1 MLFKPFG
8 FYKPI
13 VAVTAGDPDANAFI
27 SAAGI
32 TDPTQQSAI
41 QTLVT
46 DLKSASIWT
55 EMIAIYPFVGGTAS
69 SHKYNLKDPRDL
81 DAAYRLDI
89 PAGYTN
95 DSNGITAND
104 TDLADTHFLPSSYW
118 SDNLS
123 AAMGFYSLDWPSN
136 QQNISMGADSTG
148 TGFNMI
154 NEPYQAP
161 GNKYMGRAFIQ
172 LINPSTQLSTNIGL
186 TTISRTNNTNLQFY
200 FNDESVASN
209 TTAEGSTS
217 RPTNN
222 VAIGGL
228 AGGSQRSDQNYAF
241 AFISEG
247 LDGTQMSNLYSAV
260 QSYQTTLSRQVPDIQ
275 RTNLFRW
282 FDAEWYADSSTWT
295 DLAGRQSATVQSV
308 TYTSGTPDYYD
319 FPGGAGTIGIG
330 SAASSDLSLSNMTIQ
345 MWVKHDTTNNT
356 QFCVASQRSTT
367 GTGGTRYSL
376 HLNPS
381 ANTAGIYNG
390 AGFTTVSGATQT
402 SGTWYFFEFVMTT
415 SQVTVYQNN
424 SLVGTIARG
433 INTAAGDE
441 PFGIGTPNFNLS
453 TFSSEYFNGQI
464 AMCMV
469 YDTSTRPTGNWD
481 ATKARFG
488 Y

>member
-8 FYKPI
+8 FYKPAV
-13 VAVTAGDPDANAFI
+13 VAGPGTDPDADAFI

-32 TDPTQQSAI
+32 TDPTQQDAI

-46 DLKSASIWT
+46 DLKADSLWT
-55 EMIAIYPFVGGTAS
+55 ELIAVYPFVGGTAS
-69 SHKYNLKDPRDL
+69 SHKYNLKDPQDT

-89 PAGYTN
+89 PGGYTN
-95 DSNGITAND
+95 NSNGITAND
-104 TDLADTHFLPSSYW
+104 TDIADTHFLPSSYW

-136 QQNISMGADSTG
+136 QQNISMGADSSG

-161 GNKYMGRAFIQ
+161 SNKYMGRAFIQ

-217 RPTNN
+217 RPTNT

-228 AGGSQRSDQNYAF
+228 NGGSQRSDQNYAF

-260 QSYQTTLSRQVPDIQ
+260 QAYQTTLSRQVPDIQ

-295 DLAGRQSATVQSV
+295 DLVDRQSATVQSV

-319 FPGGAGTIGIG
+319 FPGGSGTIGIG
-330 SAASSDLSLSNMTIQ
+330 S
-345 MWVKHDTTNNT
+345 
-356 QFCVASQRSTT
+356 
-367 GTGGTRYSL
+367 
-376 HLNPS
+376 
-381 ANTAGIYNG
+381 
-390 AGFTTVSGATQT
+390 
-402 SGTWYFFEFVMTT
+402 
-415 SQVTVYQNN
+415 
-424 SLVGTIARG
+424 
-433 INTAAGDE
+433 
-441 PFGIGTPNFNLS
+441 IGR
-453 TFSSEYFNGQI
+453 
-464 AMCMV
+464 AHV
-469 YDTSTRPTGNWD
+469 
-481 ATKARFG
+481 
-488 Y
+488 